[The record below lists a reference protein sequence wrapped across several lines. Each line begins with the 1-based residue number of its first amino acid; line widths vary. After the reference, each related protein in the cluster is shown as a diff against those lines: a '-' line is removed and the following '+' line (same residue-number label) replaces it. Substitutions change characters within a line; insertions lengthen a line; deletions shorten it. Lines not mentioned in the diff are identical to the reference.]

1 MRVLFRDAATGQYHR
16 SEAYAIVNSGWFRRY
31 LVLEPAPGDSLLQ
44 FVDYFVKSPKGS
56 HFAVNIRVIMP
67 EDSNG
72 WINIDDASSTAER
85 FGLRTPVKSFYG
97 YSWLFENPDALNR
110 LLEGEAVAFL
120 EAYPGREPVRS
131 ELEGWTY
138 VRSTED
144 AKSLIQKAHEF
155 HDSVLTG
162 LNYVSGSFGDES
174 GLNVTDDVR
183 RVEMRFDCS
192 WSPNIELVFE
202 GVTALNLRPAMD
214 NYTSEISS
222 AVVYASDSEVVFS
235 DWYFKEGENP
245 DDDATWIRA
254 MDLRW
259 RFTSP
264 RAARVTE
271 TDETLGG
278 MAGA

>member
-1 MRVLFRDAATGQYHR
+1 MRVLFRDAVTGRYHR
-16 SEAYAIVNSGWFRRY
+16 SEVYAYIFSGQWRY
-31 LVLEPAPGDSLLQ
+31 LVLEPALEGGLLK
-44 FVDYFVKSPKGS
+44 FVDYMDVPPNG
-56 HFAVNIRVIMP
+56 ARWIINVRIIMP
-67 EDSNG
+67 EHSKD
-72 WINIDDASSTAER
+72 WVFIDDALETSER
-85 FGLRTPVKSFYG
+85 FGLRTPAKSFYG

-110 LLEGEAVAFL
+110 LLEGEVVAFR

-138 VRSTED
+138 VRSAED
-144 AKSLIQKAHEF
+144 AKSLIRKAHEF

-162 LNYVSGSFGDES
+162 LNYVSGSYGDES

-222 AVVYASDSEVVFS
+222 AAVYASDSEVLFS
-235 DWYFKEGENP
+235 DWWFKEGEKP

-264 RAARVTE
+264 KARVAE
-271 TDETLGG
+271 PAKTLDGVE
-278 MAGA
+278 GA